1 MPSAVYT
8 KTGDKGQTSL
18 YTGER
23 VSKASLRVET
33 YGTIDELQAFLGLA
47 RTEVHLDEV
56 REIIYN
62 VERNLWLLM
71 ADIAS
76 LGKEAGITEEKV
88 VELEKIIDSFDAR
101 LAPLTK
107 FIIPGDDKQSAHL
120 HVSRTI
126 ARRAER
132 ALWRVVEE
140 GEEVHDSNMRYLNRL
155 SDLCYILA
163 RAESE
168 L

>member
-33 YGTIDELQAFLGLA
+33 YGTIDELQAVLGLA

-71 ADIAS
+71 SDIAS
-76 LGKEAGITEEKV
+76 LGKEPSITEENV
-88 VELEKIIDSFDAR
+88 VELEKIIDSFDER
-101 LAPLTK
+101 LEPLTK
-107 FIIPGDDKQSAHL
+107 FIIPGDDKQSAYL
-120 HVSRTI
+120 HMARTVV
-126 ARRAER
+126 RRAER
-132 ALWRVVEE
+132 ALWRVVEA